1 MKLVFMGTPAFAVP
15 TLEVLAASR
24 HRLLGVVTNPD
35 RPRGRGRQPAPPPVK
50 QAAVAL
56 GLPVLQPESP
66 REPQLAAQLRA
77 LEPDLFVVVAFS
89 VLPVE
94 LLAIPARG
102 SLNLHPSLLPA
113 YRGAAPIIW
122 AVVNGETET
131 GLTTFL
137 LDGRIDAGSILLQ
150 RPVAVG
156 PDETAGE
163 LELRLRT
170 MGADLVLETVDRLE
184 RGIHPQPQDEAAVT
198 RARKLGREDGRLDWA
213 LSAERLR
220 NQVRGMNPV
229 PGAFT
234 EWSGA
239 VLKVHRAAAV
249 DAGIGA
255 APGTIVAA
263 DGRDGLVVATGTGNL
278 RLEQVQPA
286 GGKAMDGSAFV
297 RGHAVA
303 AGNRLGPA

>member
-15 TLEVLAASR
+15 TLETLAASR
-24 HRLLGVVTNPD
+24 HHLLGVVTNPD

-50 QAAVAL
+50 QAAVDL

-66 REPQLAAQLRA
+66 HEPQLAAQLRA

-89 VLPVE
+89 ILPAE

-122 AVVNGETET
+122 AVVNGEPET

-137 LDGRIDAGSILLQ
+137 LEARIDAGGILLQ
-150 RPVAVG
+150 QRVSVG
-156 PDETAGE
+156 ADETAGE
-163 LELRLRT
+163 LESRLRT

-184 RGIHPQPQDEAAVT
+184 RGIDPRPQDEAAVT
-198 RARKLGREDGRLDWA
+198 RARKLDREDGRLDWA
-213 LSAERLR
+213 LPAERLR

-234 EWSGA
+234 EWSGT

-249 DAGIGA
+249 AAGAAA
-255 APGTIVAA
+255 APGMIVAA
-263 DGRDGLVVATGTGNL
+263 AGREGLVVATGAGNL
-278 RLEQVQPA
+278 RLEEVQPA

-303 AGNRLGPA
+303 VGSRLGPT

>member
-1 MKLVFMGTPAFAVP
+1 M
-15 TLEVLAASR
+15 
-24 HRLLGVVTNPD
+24 
-35 RPRGRGRQPAPPPVK
+35 K

-184 RGIHPQPQDEAAVT
+184 RGIDPRPQDEAAVT

-234 EWSGA
+234 EWSGV
-239 VLKVHRAAAV
+239 VLNPVNSGDDPRHPI
-249 DAGIGA
+249 GI
-255 APGTIVAA
+255 
-263 DGRDGLVVATGTGNL
+263 
-278 RLEQVQPA
+278 
-286 GGKAMDGSAFV
+286 
-297 RGHAVA
+297 
-303 AGNRLGPA
+303 